1 MKRLITDTYKG
12 KTRVFTDSTIYRN
25 YLEYCEY
32 HDFTPIPEETALIFI
47 HDYADLGY
55 SATSIYKELCKLK
68 FEDSCYTCPF
78 YEGETRTGQPI
89 CCYVSSCKGTR
100 DLIAVVPHKEIKKF
114 LQQVKQSDIGKVH
127 EVSVIVKGK
136 QYIKVYKSKAPE

>member
-1 MKRLITDTYKG
+1 MKRIIWD
-12 KTRVFTDSTIYRN
+12 KTKNKIFTDSSIYRS
-25 YLEYCEY
+25 YLEYCKF
-32 HDFTPIPEETALIFI
+32 HDYSPIPEETALIFI

-55 SATSIYKELCKLK
+55 SATQIFEELKHIR

-78 YEGETRTGQPI
+78 FEGETRTAQPI

-114 LQQVKQSDIGKVH
+114 LRDLRKSAIGRVK

-136 QYIKVYKSKAPE
+136 QYIKIYKKK

>member
-1 MKRLITDTYKG
+1 MKRLILE
-12 KTRVFTDSTIYRN
+12 KTKHGTKVFTDSSIYEQ
-25 YLEYCEY
+25 YIDFCLD
-32 HDFTPIPEETALIFI
+32 HDQTPIPEETALIFI

-55 SATSIYKELCKLK
+55 SALNIFKELCKLK

-78 YEGETRTGQPI
+78 FEGETRTGQPI

-114 LQQVKQSDIGKVH
+114 LQQVKRSAIGKVH
-127 EVSVIVKGK
+127 EESVIIRGR